1 MKKMI
6 MCIALAMMASG
17 CNFEVQAKEPKAS
30 VDDSAKYIISCTPAP
45 YLDGEGFYNTR
56 LKDVERSDNVY
67 FITLLNGDD
76 FIVPVEAC
84 YIKALKGKKQ

>member
-30 VDDSAKYIISCTPAP
+30 VDDGANTSSAAP
-45 YLDGEGFYNTR
+45 PLPTWMAKASATR
-56 LKDVERSDNVY
+56 
-67 FITLLNGDD
+67 
-76 FIVPVEAC
+76 A
-84 YIKALKGKKQ
+84 

>member
-30 VDDSAKYIISCTPAP
+30 VDDGAKYIISFTHAP

>member
-1 MKKMI
+1 MI
-6 MCIALAMMASG
+6 LCIALALMASG
-17 CNFEVQAKEPKAS
+17 CNVEVQAKEPKAS
-30 VDDSAKYIISCTPAP
+30 VDDGAKYIISCTPAP
-45 YLDGEGFYNTR
+45 YLHGEGFYNTR

>member
-6 MCIALAMMASG
+6 LCIALALMASG
-17 CNFEVQAKEPKAS
+17 CNVEAKAAEKSKAA
-30 VDDSAKYIISCTPAP
+30 DDGAKYIISYTPAP

>member
-6 MCIALAMMASG
+6 LCIALALMASG
-17 CNFEVQAKEPKAS
+17 YNVEAKAAEKSKAA
-30 VDDSAKYIISCTPAP
+30 DDGAKYIISCTPAP